1 MAKGTDDAPP
11 APPESV
17 ALLLALAAGLC
28 RANFEANLAPLA
40 LTARQGEL
48 LLALAETPTNQN
60 TLARRFRIDRTTM
73 VALVDDFE
81 SRGLLERLA
90 DPDDRRAYRLL
101 LTKAGRATVRL
112 VATRLRQ
119 AERDALAPL
128 SDRQRTQL
136 ANALRAIVIAAG

>member
-1 MAKGTDDAPP
+1 MAARPP
-11 APPESV
+11 DPVAVPDSV
-17 ALLLALAAGLC
+17 VLLLARAAALC
-28 RANFEANLAPLA
+28 RARFAENLAPLD
-40 LTARQGEL
+40 LTPRPAEL

-60 TLARRFRIDRTTM
+60 ALARRFGVDRTTM

-81 SRGLLERLA
+81 ARGLLERLA
-90 DPDDRRAYRLL
+90 DPTDRRAYRLV

-128 SDRQRTQL
+128 SDRQRAQL
-136 ANALRAIVIAAG
+136 ASALRAIV